1 MTWQIK
7 YQYETGDS
15 FSNRD
20 AEGILEME
28 WDDLDIAKENL
39 QRIRE
44 HYTQYSSSRYP
55 NWRVTKKQLEEQQ
68 KEATAKP
75 WFVKQYDFCLNLKAD
90 NGNEC
95 QISAPWCGY
104 FERLYGAEIISKEP
118 EDDDMRIEF

>member
-15 FSNRD
+15 YGSEDRE
-20 AEGILEME
+20 AVLEME
-28 WDDLDIAKENL
+28 WENLDIAKENL

-44 HYTQYSSSRYP
+44 HYEVYSNKRFP
-55 NWRVTKKQLEEQQ
+55 DWRLTKKQLEDKQ
-68 KEATAKP
+68 KEAKTKP
-75 WFVKQYDFCLNLKAD
+75 WFVKEYDFCLMLKAD

-104 FERLYGAEIISKEP
+104 FERLYGADIITKEP
-118 EDDDMRIEF
+118 ANNDMSISF